1 MTQAQRLTSNAVVK
15 QSPSSGEEDT
25 IPESLAERRAL
36 HNSVE
41 RSRREALNSKFSHL
55 AQLMPSLSH
64 IHRPSKSVIISHCLD
79 MVTELKDTKAEN
91 ERLKQQLNQLRLSAG
106 LSPMASQMVHRGSLT
121 SSIESQFSPPLVGGG
136 TLRTPSPS
144 HMSGLP
150 NGYNVP
156 GSGYSVGTH
165 PVHYR
170 HSISGPTVYSEPGSL
185 SYSGQYTSLHYPISA
200 PPQVA
205 GSGFSFTEPVDPR
218 VAQLQQHVKSESNST
233 NSGTPDASEGHENAE
248 GSNNHS
254 YFPVEYAQPMEHGS
268 FSSLDYHQHPIEYSE
283 SQSR

>member
-1 MTQAQRLTSNAVVK
+1 MTQAQQPIPNAAVK

-25 IPESLAERRAL
+25 VPESLAERRAL

-121 SSIESQFSPPLVGGG
+121 GSIDSQFSPPLVAGG

-144 HMSGLP
+144 HIAALP
-150 NGYNVP
+150 NGYSVP
-156 GSGYSVGTH
+156 GSAYPVGAH
-165 PVHYR
+165 PAHYR
-170 HSISGPTVYSEPGSL
+170 HSISTPGVYSEPGSL
-185 SYSGQYTSLHYPISA
+185 TYSGQYAPLHYPISA
-200 PPQVA
+200 PPQVTT
-205 GSGFSFTEPVDPR
+205 SGFNFSEPVDPR
-218 VAQLQQHVKSESNST
+218 VAQLQQHVKSETNST
-233 NSGTPDASEGHENAE
+233 NSATPEASEGHETAE
-248 GSNNHS
+248 MTTNHS
-254 YFPVEYAQPMEHGS
+254 YFPVEYAQPMEHGT
-268 FSSLDYHQHPIEYSE
+268 FSSIDYHQHQLEYNE